1 MKYIQNRTNWCW
13 VAACKVAGEQY
24 KKNFTEMA
32 FTLESPETEVA
43 VSNLDGLRTDIVK
56 RRNGIYFVD
65 AWQSAIA
72 RNADFLHGGLEGNF
86 PGNDQMK
93 MRGLKYVVLGD
104 CESNLIQTITLG
116 TYDSAH
122 SLLHDYCRQI
132 ESVFER
138 HGCLIGNAILY
149 PGGICHSFVAL
160 DWKKNGEL
168 VIYDPW
174 DGNIGTY
181 TIDEAFYTGF
191 LSAQGKG
198 ILKWVQYIV

>member
-24 KKNFTEMA
+24 KKNFTEFA
-32 FTLESPETEVA
+32 FTLESQETEVA

-93 MRGLKYVVLGD
+93 MRGLKKRKGVNV
-104 CESNLIQTITLG
+104 S
-116 TYDSAH
+116 
-122 SLLHDYCRQI
+122 
-132 ESVFER
+132 
-138 HGCLIGNAILY
+138 
-149 PGGICHSFVAL
+149 SF
-160 DWKKNGEL
+160 
-168 VIYDPW
+168 
-174 DGNIGTY
+174 T
-181 TIDEAFYTGF
+181 
-191 LSAQGKG
+191 
-198 ILKWVQYIV
+198 

>member
-24 KKNFTEMA
+24 KKNFTEFA

-86 PGNDQMK
+86 PGNDQT
-93 MRGLKYVVLGD
+93 G
-104 CESNLIQTITLG
+104 
-116 TYDSAH
+116 
-122 SLLHDYCRQI
+122 
-132 ESVFER
+132 
-138 HGCLIGNAILY
+138 
-149 PGGICHSFVAL
+149 PGGEKPQFPENERDV
-160 DWKKNGEL
+160 
-168 VIYDPW
+168 PW
-174 DGNIGTY
+174 DYEEGGRECVRQWTLRRNRSPRHTVPG
-181 TIDEAFYTGF
+181 DRLGV
-191 LSAQGKG
+191 L
-198 ILKWVQYIV
+198 